1 MFVLIL
7 ESHQIK
13 IKYWKHIEKLCS
25 TTIPMLVAP
34 PTLPLR
40 LMKLRTFWFRESEI
54 NRYSSFKIT
63 LCENYDQGSLCTPT
77 TFHWVPPLYSSAQSA
92 YSASTLVPA
101 TIPLPTEHT
110 NASDTSSSERPQ
122 HLLWLWPDTSCTTAR
137 SAWELLGTPALVA
150 RCYRRGCTGQNS
162 WRRCAGLVSCSLR

>member
-1 MFVLIL
+1 MFVLIV

-25 TTIPMLVAP
+25 TTILMLVAP
-34 PTLPLR
+34 PTLLQR

-54 NRYSSFKIT
+54 NRYSSVKIT

-77 TFHWVPPLYSSAQSA
+77 TFHWVPPLCSSAQFA
-92 YSASTLVPA
+92 YSASTSIPA
-101 TIPLPTEHT
+101 TIPSPTEHT
-110 NASDTSSSERPQ
+110 SALDISSSERPQ
-122 HLLWLWPDTSCTTAR
+122 YLLRFRPDTSRTIAR
-137 SAWELLGTPALVA
+137 SAWELLSTPALVA

-162 WRRCAGLVSCSLR
+162 WRRCAGLVSYSLR